1 MAGSNIAIAQHRQT
15 ERYAQVRSGKY
26 LPNFKICDF
35 VFLKRSVNHGLQL
48 HTREPILQIAELH
61 EDGIALLRGRCG
73 STCKMHGSQIAV
85 CHLTDID
92 PTLTYNLDD
101 NEDARCQVC
110 QKANR
115 PASILLC
122 DDCNQGYH
130 LSCLQP
136 KLTRVPKEEFWYCPK
151 CVGQRPDTDL
161 TPEYLHAYENR
172 GKQLDGRRM
181 LKVINGQPYEGTLTW
196 LGVGERPFALKC
208 KYDDGDEET
217 FTLAELQQYLLP
229 DDATIP
235 QKQAVA
241 QAQVT
246 RHTVESA
253 ALAAITHDGAANT
266 CPSTPYASLPKE
278 WDLRSRATMLRAA
291 NTLNNI
297 MPGPWDPAHINKLAL
312 HVQQQYGSLRQAA
325 QAPAAQLR
333 VCHPMS
339 NEDCKRISAQA

>member
-1 MAGSNIAIAQHRQT
+1 
-15 ERYAQVRSGKY
+15 
-26 LPNFKICDF
+26 
-35 VFLKRSVNHGLQL
+35 
-48 HTREPILQIAELH
+48 
-61 EDGIALLRGRCG
+61 
-73 STCKMHGSQIAV
+73 MHGSQIAV

-92 PTLTYNLDD
+92 PTITCNLDD

-151 CVGQRPDTDL
+151 CVGQLPDTDL
-161 TPEYLHAYENR
+161 TPEYLHACENR

-196 LGVGERPFALKC
+196 LGIGERPFALKC

-229 DDATIP
+229 DDATVP

-253 ALAAITHDGAANT
+253 ALAAITHGSAANT
-266 CPSTPYASLPKE
+266 CPSTPYSDRVWDPYAGTKSMEAALTGNGITVHSSDLNPQMDLGAPLDALQPGNVSRMRSYNVVVTSPSFRLLDLALP
-278 WDLRSRATMLRAA
+278 LLAA
-291 NTLNNI
+291 NRELLCAHV
-297 MPGPWDPAHINKLAL
+297 PLHYVFDAHPARRQWL
-312 HVQQQYGSLRQAA
+312 GSLA
-325 QAPAAQLR
+325 QAQRLSILLCEQKGPLGR
-333 VCHPMS
+333 RNIWLIITDS
-339 NEDCKRISAQA
+339 SSTLSKRTRTTSASCIMNF